1 VLSRV
6 SAWDALGSWVLMPA
20 GYAVIG
26 PTSEAFG
33 TTATLWTCCAV
44 SPVAIVAQLL
54 SREVRELPHPAARTA

>member
-1 VLSRV
+1 
-6 SAWDALGSWVLMPA
+6 MPA

-54 SREVRELPHPAARTA
+54 SR